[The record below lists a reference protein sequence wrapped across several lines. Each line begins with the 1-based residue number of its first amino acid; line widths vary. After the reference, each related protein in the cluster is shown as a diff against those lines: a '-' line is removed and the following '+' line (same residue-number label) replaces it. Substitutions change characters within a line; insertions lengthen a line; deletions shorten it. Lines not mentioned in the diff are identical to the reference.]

1 MSEQHLR
8 FALFGNEYQV
18 KKSVAVE
25 RTIRYL
31 HARDAEIYID
41 RPYYEFL
48 LRQTCGNVACAGV
61 FDDYNFDVDF
71 AVSLGGDGT
80 FLRAANRVAAK
91 GIPVLGVN
99 MGRLGFLADVLP
111 VEVEKALDE
120 IYAGVYKTEEH
131 TAIQI
136 EADGEP
142 IEGSP
147 FALNDIALLKRADA
161 AMITVRCS
169 VNGEYLVTY
178 RADGL
183 IVSTPTGS
191 TAYNLSNGGPIIV
204 PSADILCLTPVA
216 PHSLNIR
223 PIVVNDDS
231 VIELEVESRSHNF
244 LAAID
249 GRSEKLREGT
259 KVTIRRAPFKIKIVK
274 QQSSHYFS
282 TLRDKLMWGFDQRYD
297 GAPSTQRQ

>member
-1 MSEQHLR
+1 MSQQHLR
-8 FALFGNEYQV
+8 FALFGNEYQA

-25 RTIRYL
+25 RTIDYL
-31 HARDAEIYID
+31 RAHDAELYID

-48 LRQTCGNVACAGV
+48 VRQSDDEVWCSGV
-61 FDDYNFDVDF
+61 FDEYNFDVDF
-71 AVSLGGDGT
+71 AISLGGDGT
-80 FLRAANRVAAK
+80 FLRAASRVGAK

-99 MGRLGFLADVLP
+99 MGRLGFLSDVLP
-111 VEVEKALDE
+111 LEVEKALDE
-120 IYAGVYKTEEH
+120 IFDGQYKLEEH
-131 TAIQI
+131 TVIKV
-136 EADGEP
+136 EAEGEP
-142 IEGSP
+142 IEGNP
-147 FALNDIALLKRADA
+147 YALNDIALLKRVDA
-161 AMITVRCS
+161 SMITIRCS

-178 RADGL
+178 QADGL

-223 PIVVNDDS
+223 PIVINDDC
-231 VIELEVESRSHNF
+231 VVELEVESRSHNF

-259 KVTIRRAPFKIKIVK
+259 KVIIRRAPFKIKIVK
-274 QQSSHYFS
+274 QRSSHYFS
-282 TLRDKLMWGFDQRYD
+282 TLRDKLMWGADQR
-297 GAPSTQRQ
+297 

>member
-1 MSEQHLR
+1 MSQQHLR
-8 FALFGNEYQV
+8 FALFGNEYQT

-25 RTIRYL
+25 RTINYL
-31 HARDAEIYID
+31 RAHGAELYID

-48 LRQTCGNVACAGV
+48 VRQSDDEVWCSGV

-71 AVSLGGDGT
+71 AISLGGDGT
-80 FLRAANRVAAK
+80 FLRAASRVGAK

-99 MGRLGFLADVLP
+99 MGRLGFLSDVLP
-111 VEVEKALDE
+111 LEVEKALGE
-120 IYAGVYKTEEH
+120 IFEGQYKLEEH
-131 TAIQI
+131 TVIKV
-136 EADGEP
+136 EAEGEP
-142 IEGSP
+142 IEGNP
-147 FALNDIALLKRADA
+147 YALNDIALLKRVDA
-161 AMITVRCS
+161 SMITIRCS

-178 RADGL
+178 QADGL

-223 PIVVNDDS
+223 PIVINDDC
-231 VIELEVESRSHNF
+231 VVELEVESRSHNF

-259 KVTIRRAPFKIKIVK
+259 KVIIRRAPFKIKIVK
-274 QQSSHYFS
+274 QRSSHYFS
-282 TLRDKLMWGFDQRYD
+282 TLRDKLMWGADQR
-297 GAPSTQRQ
+297 

>member
-1 MSEQHLR
+1 MSQQHLR
-8 FALFGNEYQV
+8 FALFGNEYQA

-25 RTIRYL
+25 RTIDYL
-31 HARDAEIYID
+31 RAHDAELYID

-48 LRQTCGNVACAGV
+48 VRQSDDEVWCSGV
-61 FDDYNFDVDF
+61 FDEYNFDVDF
-71 AVSLGGDGT
+71 AISLGGDGT
-80 FLRAANRVAAK
+80 FLRAASRVGAK

-99 MGRLGFLADVLP
+99 MGRLGFLSDVLP
-111 VEVEKALDE
+111 LEVEKALDE
-120 IYAGVYKTEEH
+120 IFEGQYKLEEH
-131 TAIQI
+131 TVIKV
-136 EADGEP
+136 EAEGEP
-142 IEGSP
+142 IEGNP
-147 FALNDIALLKRADA
+147 YALNDIALLKRVDA
-161 AMITVRCS
+161 SMITIRCS

-178 RADGL
+178 QADGL

-223 PIVVNDDS
+223 PIVINDDC
-231 VIELEVESRSHNF
+231 VVELEVESRSHNF

-259 KVTIRRAPFKIKIVK
+259 KVIIRRAPFKIKIVK
-274 QQSSHYFS
+274 QRSSHYFS
-282 TLRDKLMWGFDQRYD
+282 TLRDKLMWGADQR
-297 GAPSTQRQ
+297 

>member
-1 MSEQHLR
+1 MSQQHLR
-8 FALFGNEYQV
+8 FALFGNEYQT

-25 RTIRYL
+25 RTINYL
-31 HARDAEIYID
+31 RAHGAELYID

-48 LRQTCGNVACAGV
+48 VRQSDDEVWCSGV

-71 AVSLGGDGT
+71 AISLGGDGT
-80 FLRAANRVAAK
+80 FLRAASRVGAK

-99 MGRLGFLADVLP
+99 MGRLGFLSDVLP
-111 VEVEKALDE
+111 LEVEKALDE
-120 IYAGVYKTEEH
+120 IFEGQYKLEEH
-131 TAIQI
+131 TVIKV
-136 EADGEP
+136 EAEGEP
-142 IEGSP
+142 IEGNP
-147 FALNDIALLKRADA
+147 YALNDIALLKRVDA
-161 AMITVRCS
+161 SMITIRCR
-169 VNGEYLVTY
+169 VNGEYLVTDQ
-178 RADGL
+178 ADGL

-223 PIVVNDDS
+223 PIVINDDC
-231 VIELEVESRSHNF
+231 VVELEVESRSHNF

-259 KVTIRRAPFKIKIVK
+259 KVIIRRAPFKIKIVK
-274 QQSSHYFS
+274 QRSSHYFS
-282 TLRDKLMWGFDQRYD
+282 TLRDKLMWGADQR
-297 GAPSTQRQ
+297 

>member
-1 MSEQHLR
+1 MSQQHLR
-8 FALFGNEYQV
+8 FALFGNEYQT

-25 RTIRYL
+25 RTINYL
-31 HARDAEIYID
+31 RAHGAELYID

-48 LRQTCGNVACAGV
+48 VRQSDDEVWCSGV

-71 AVSLGGDGT
+71 AISLGGDGT
-80 FLRAANRVAAK
+80 FLRAASRVGAK

-99 MGRLGFLADVLP
+99 MGRLGFLSDVLP
-111 VEVEKALDE
+111 LEVEKALDE
-120 IYAGVYKTEEH
+120 IFEGQYKLEEH
-131 TAIQI
+131 TVIKV
-136 EADGEP
+136 EAEGEP
-142 IEGSP
+142 IEGNP
-147 FALNDIALLKRADA
+147 YALNDIALLKRVDA
-161 AMITVRCS
+161 SMITIRCS

-178 RADGL
+178 QADGL

-223 PIVVNDDS
+223 PIVINDDC
-231 VIELEVESRSHNF
+231 VVELEVESRSHNF

-259 KVTIRRAPFKIKIVK
+259 KVIIRRAPFKIKIVK
-274 QQSSHYFS
+274 QRSSHYFS
-282 TLRDKLMWGFDQRYD
+282 TLRDKLMWGADQR
-297 GAPSTQRQ
+297 

>member
-1 MSEQHLR
+1 MSQQHLR
-8 FALFGNEYQV
+8 FALFGNEYQT
-18 KKSVAVE
+18 KTAEAVE
-25 RTIRYL
+25 RIMGYL
-31 HARDAEIYID
+31 RARQAEIYID
-41 RPYYEFL
+41 RPYYDFL
-48 LRQTCGNVACAGV
+48 LRHTGGQVWCSGV

-80 FLRAANRVAAK
+80 FLRAANRVGAK
-91 GIPVLGVN
+91 GIPILGVN

-111 VEVEKALDE
+111 TEVEKALDE
-120 IYAGVYKTEEH
+120 IYSGQYKTEQH
-131 TAIQI
+131 TVIKI

-147 FALNDIALLKRADA
+147 YALNDIALLKRDDA

-169 VNGEYLVTY
+169 VDGQYLVTY
-178 RADGL
+178 QADGL

-191 TAYNLSNGGPIIV
+191 TAYNLSNGGPVIV

-223 PIVVNDDS
+223 PIVVNDDC

-249 GRSEKLREGT
+249 GRSEKLCEGT
-259 KVTIRRAPFKIKIVK
+259 KVTIRRAPYKTMIVK
-274 QQSSHYFS
+274 RRSSHYFS
-282 TLRDKLMWGFDQRYD
+282 TLRDKLMWGFDQR
-297 GAPSTQRQ
+297 

>member
-1 MSEQHLR
+1 MSQKHLR
-8 FALFGNEYQV
+8 FALFGNEYQA

-25 RTIRYL
+25 RTIDYL
-31 HARDAEIYID
+31 RAHDAELYID

-48 LRQTCGNVACAGV
+48 VRQSDDEVWCSGV
-61 FDDYNFDVDF
+61 FDEYNFDVDF
-71 AVSLGGDGT
+71 AISLGGDGT
-80 FLRAANRVAAK
+80 FLRAASRVGAK

-99 MGRLGFLADVLP
+99 MGRLGFLSDVLP
-111 VEVEKALDE
+111 LEVEKALDE
-120 IYAGVYKTEEH
+120 IFDGQYKLEEH
-131 TAIQI
+131 TVIKV
-136 EADGEP
+136 EAEGEP
-142 IEGSP
+142 IEGNP
-147 FALNDIALLKRADA
+147 YALNDIALLKRVDA
-161 AMITVRCS
+161 SMITIRCS

-178 RADGL
+178 QADGL

-223 PIVVNDDS
+223 PIVINDDC
-231 VIELEVESRSHNF
+231 VVELEVESRSHNF

-259 KVTIRRAPFKIKIVK
+259 KVIIRRAPFKIKIVK
-274 QQSSHYFS
+274 QRSSHYFS
-282 TLRDKLMWGFDQRYD
+282 TLRDKLMWGADQR
-297 GAPSTQRQ
+297 

>member
-1 MSEQHLR
+1 MSQQHLR
-8 FALFGNEYQV
+8 FALFGNEYQT

-25 RTIRYL
+25 RTINYL
-31 HARDAEIYID
+31 RAHGAELYID

-48 LRQTCGNVACAGV
+48 VRQSDDEVWCSGV

-71 AVSLGGDGT
+71 AISLGGDGT
-80 FLRAANRVAAK
+80 FLRAASRVGAK

-99 MGRLGFLADVLP
+99 MGRLGFLSDVLP
-111 VEVEKALDE
+111 LEVEKALDE
-120 IYAGVYKTEEH
+120 IFEGQYKLEEH
-131 TAIQI
+131 TVIKV
-136 EADGEP
+136 EAEGEP
-142 IEGSP
+142 IEGNP
-147 FALNDIALLKRADA
+147 YALNDIALLKRVDA
-161 AMITVRCS
+161 SMITIRCR
-169 VNGEYLVTY
+169 VNGVYLVTY
-178 RADGL
+178 QADGL

-223 PIVVNDDS
+223 PIVINDDC
-231 VIELEVESRSHNF
+231 VVELEVESRSHNF

-259 KVTIRRAPFKIKIVK
+259 KVIIRRAPFKIKIVK
-274 QQSSHYFS
+274 QRSSHYFS
-282 TLRDKLMWGFDQRYD
+282 TLRDKLMWGADQR
-297 GAPSTQRQ
+297 

>member
-1 MSEQHLR
+1 MSQKHLR
-8 FALFGNEYQV
+8 FALFGNEYQA

-25 RTIRYL
+25 RTINYL
-31 HARDAEIYID
+31 RAHDAELYID

-48 LRQTCGNVACAGV
+48 VRQSDDEVWCSGV
-61 FDDYNFDVDF
+61 FDEYNFDVDF
-71 AVSLGGDGT
+71 AISLGGDGT
-80 FLRAANRVAAK
+80 FLRAASRVGAK

-99 MGRLGFLADVLP
+99 MGRLGFLSDVLP
-111 VEVEKALDE
+111 LEVEKALDE
-120 IYAGVYKTEEH
+120 IFDGQYKLEEH
-131 TAIQI
+131 TVIKV
-136 EADGEP
+136 EAEGEP
-142 IEGSP
+142 IEGNP
-147 FALNDIALLKRADA
+147 YALNDIALLKRVDA
-161 AMITVRCS
+161 SMITIRCS

-178 RADGL
+178 QADGL

-223 PIVVNDDS
+223 PIVINDDC
-231 VIELEVESRSHNF
+231 VVELEVESRSHNF

-259 KVTIRRAPFKIKIVK
+259 KVIIRRAPFKIKIVK
-274 QQSSHYFS
+274 QRSSHYFS
-282 TLRDKLMWGFDQRYD
+282 TLRDKLMWGADQR
-297 GAPSTQRQ
+297 

>member
-1 MSEQHLR
+1 MSQQHLR
-8 FALFGNEYQV
+8 FALFGNEYQT

-25 RTIRYL
+25 RTINYL
-31 HARDAEIYID
+31 RAHGAELYID

-48 LRQTCGNVACAGV
+48 VRQSDDEVWCSGV

-71 AVSLGGDGT
+71 AISLGGDGT
-80 FLRAANRVAAK
+80 FLRAASRVGAK

-99 MGRLGFLADVLP
+99 MGRLGFLSDVLP
-111 VEVEKALDE
+111 LEVEKALDE
-120 IYAGVYKTEEH
+120 IFEGQYKLEEH
-131 TAIQI
+131 TVIKV
-136 EADGEP
+136 EAEGEP
-142 IEGSP
+142 IEGNP
-147 FALNDIALLKRADA
+147 YALNDIALLKRVDA
-161 AMITVRCS
+161 SMITICCR

-178 RADGL
+178 QADGL

-223 PIVVNDDS
+223 PIVINDDC
-231 VIELEVESRSHNF
+231 VVELEVESRSHNF

-259 KVTIRRAPFKIKIVK
+259 KVIIRRAPFKIKIVK
-274 QQSSHYFS
+274 QRSSHYFS
-282 TLRDKLMWGFDQRYD
+282 TLRDKLMWGADQR
-297 GAPSTQRQ
+297 

>member
-1 MSEQHLR
+1 MSQQHLR
-8 FALFGNEYQV
+8 FALFGNEYQT

-25 RTIRYL
+25 RTINYL
-31 HARDAEIYID
+31 RAHGAELYID

-48 LRQTCGNVACAGV
+48 VRQSDDEVWCSGV

-71 AVSLGGDGT
+71 AISLGGDGT
-80 FLRAANRVAAK
+80 FLRAASRVGAK

-99 MGRLGFLADVLP
+99 MGRLGFLSDVLP
-111 VEVEKALDE
+111 LEVEKALDE
-120 IYAGVYKTEEH
+120 IFEGQYKLEEH
-131 TAIQI
+131 TVIKV
-136 EADGEP
+136 EAEGEP
-142 IEGSP
+142 IEGNP
-147 FALNDIALLKRADA
+147 YALNDIALLKRVDA
-161 AMITVRCS
+161 SMITIRCG

-178 RADGL
+178 QADGL

-223 PIVVNDDS
+223 PIVINDDC
-231 VIELEVESRSHNF
+231 VVELEVESRSHNF

-259 KVTIRRAPFKIKIVK
+259 KVIIRRAPFKIKIVK
-274 QQSSHYFS
+274 QRSSHYFS
-282 TLRDKLMWGFDQRYD
+282 TLRDKLMWGADQR
-297 GAPSTQRQ
+297 